1 MIRVANPEPNDTD
14 RTFPRSIDEVQKRDP
29 EWRGLNAEEAN
40 PISGPWDDHGLK
52 SMEHY
57 KEVAAWLALSLW
69 ADFMVLCTIIIIHWM
84 E

>member
-14 RTFPRSIDEVQKRDP
+14 RAFPRSIDEVQKRDP

-57 KEVAAWLALSLW
+57 HRTSFWLGFALAVGLV
-69 ADFMVLCTIIIIHWM
+69 VLVVHFLL
-84 E
+84 ELA